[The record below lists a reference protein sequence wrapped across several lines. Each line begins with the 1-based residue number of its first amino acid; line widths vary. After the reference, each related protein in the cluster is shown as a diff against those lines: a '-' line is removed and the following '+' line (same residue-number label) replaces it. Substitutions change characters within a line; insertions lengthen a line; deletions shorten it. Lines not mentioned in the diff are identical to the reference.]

1 MAKKNKKK
9 KSKKRTPLGYQLKM
23 AMTDRYQAYGNYSPQ
38 VQHLVSRERPNLR
51 EIRMG
56 LPLSRGLQGSSYLN
70 LPEYGVFLSGGHMGN
85 YMKQVENS
93 RDAVDYSQVQEEALA
108 IARELRTARLAIA
121 DERAAFEQAQMGVS
135 AKGDNDDLTDYHQSG
150 SDDEYTDAKSETGP
164 SWLIAQS
171 PQQSDREI
179 AAEERH
185 VRNNSPTPTPKNLNP
200 TIRAELKNREAER
213 RNLTD
218 MTRLITEQAEGAT
231 QGMRD
236 VANDIAKYGDISGG
250 SPAQNLLKQKRADAT
265 ARKVEAAAKKTALGD
280 GFAWSPITIADSNTP
295 ARRTRRY
302 QRSPDIENP

>member
-135 AKGDNDDLTDYHQSG
+135 AKDDNDDLTDYHQSG
-150 SDDEYTDAKSETGP
+150 SDDEYTDAKSEAGP

-200 TIRAELKNREAER
+200 TIRAELRNRA
-213 RNLTD
+213 D
-218 MTRLITEQAEGAT
+218 MARLISEQAGGAT

-236 VANDIAKYGDISGG
+236 VANDIAKYGDISVG
-250 SPAQNLLKQKRADAT
+250 SPAQSMLKQKRADAT
-265 ARKVEAAAKKTALGD
+265 ARKVEAAAKKTRGE
-280 GFAWSPITIADSNTP
+280 GFFDTEYPITIADSNTP

-302 QRSPDIENP
+302 QRSPNSDIENP

>member
-135 AKGDNDDLTDYHQSG
+135 AKDDNDDLTDYHQSG
-150 SDDEYTDAKSETGP
+150 SDDEYTDAKSEAGP

-200 TIRAELKNREAER
+200 TIRAELRNRA
-213 RNLTD
+213 D
-218 MTRLITEQAEGAT
+218 MARLISEQAGGAT

-236 VANDIAKYGDISGG
+236 VASDIAKYGDISGG
-250 SPAQNLLKQKRADAT
+250 SPAQNMLKQKRVDAAT
-265 ARKVEAAAKKTALGD
+265 KKVEAAARKTK
-280 GFAWSPITIADSNTP
+280 GFFDTEYPITIADSNTP

-302 QRSPDIENP
+302 QRSPNSDIENP

>member
-23 AMTDRYQAYGNYSPQ
+23 AMTDRYQAHGNYNPQ

-70 LPEYGVFLSGGHMGN
+70 LPEYGVLLSGGHMGN

-135 AKGDNDDLTDYHQSG
+135 AKDDNDDLTDYHQSG
-150 SDDEYTDAKSETGP
+150 SDDEYTDAKSEAGP

-185 VRNNSPTPTPKNLNP
+185 VRNNSPSPTPKNLNP
-200 TIRAELKNREAER
+200 TIRAELRNRA
-213 RNLTD
+213 D
-218 MTRLITEQAEGAT
+218 MARLISEQAGGAT

-236 VANDIAKYGDISGG
+236 VANDIAKYGDISVG
-250 SPAQNLLKQKRADAT
+250 SPTQNLLKQKRADAT
-265 ARKVEAAAKKTALGD
+265 ARKVEAAAKKTRGE
-280 GFAWSPITIADSNTP
+280 GFFDTEYPITIADSNTP
-295 ARRTRRY
+295 ARRSRRF
-302 QRSPDIENP
+302 QRSPNSDIKNP

>member
-93 RDAVDYSQVQEEALA
+93 RDAVDYSQIQEEALA

-135 AKGDNDDLTDYHQSG
+135 AKDDNDDLTDYHQSG
-150 SDDEYTDAKSETGP
+150 SDDEYTDAKSEAGP

-200 TIRAELKNREAER
+200 TIRAELRNRA
-213 RNLTD
+213 D
-218 MTRLITEQAEGAT
+218 MARLISEQAGGAT

-236 VANDIAKYGDISGG
+236 VASDIAKYGDISGG
-250 SPAQNLLKQKRADAT
+250 SPAQNMLKQKRVDA
-265 ARKVEAAAKKTALGD
+265 AAKKVEAAAKKTK
-280 GFAWSPITIADSNTP
+280 GFFDTE
-295 ARRTRRY
+295 Y
-302 QRSPDIENP
+302 L

>member
-135 AKGDNDDLTDYHQSG
+135 AKDDNDDLTDYHQSG
-150 SDDEYTDAKSETGP
+150 SDDEYTDAKSEAGP

-200 TIRAELKNREAER
+200 TIRAELRNRA
-213 RNLTD
+213 D
-218 MTRLITEQAEGAT
+218 MARLISEQAGGAT

-236 VANDIAKYGDISGG
+236 VASDIAKYGDISVG
-250 SPAQNLLKQKRADAT
+250 SPAQNMLKQKRADAT
-265 ARKVEAAAKKTALGD
+265 ARKVEAAAKKTRGE
-280 GFAWSPITIADSNTP
+280 GFFDTEYPITIADSNTP

-302 QRSPDIENP
+302 QRSPNSDIENP

>member
-135 AKGDNDDLTDYHQSG
+135 AKDDNDDLTDYHQSG
-150 SDDEYTDAKSETGP
+150 SDDEYTDAKSEAGP

-200 TIRAELKNREAER
+200 TIRAELRNRA
-213 RNLTD
+213 D
-218 MTRLITEQAEGAT
+218 MARLISEQAGGAT

-236 VANDIAKYGDISGG
+236 VASDIAKYGDISVG
-250 SPAQNLLKQKRADAT
+250 SPTQSMLKQKRVDA
-265 ARKVEAAAKKTALGD
+265 AAKKVEAAAKKTALGD

-295 ARRTRRY
+295 ARRSRRF
-302 QRSPDIENP
+302 QRSPNSDIENP

>member
-135 AKGDNDDLTDYHQSG
+135 AKDDNDDLTDYHQSG
-150 SDDEYTDAKSETGP
+150 SDDEYTDAKSEAGP

-185 VRNNSPTPTPKNLNP
+185 VRNNSPSPTPKNLNP
-200 TIRAELKNREAER
+200 TIRAELRNRA
-213 RNLTD
+213 D
-218 MTRLITEQAEGAT
+218 MARLISEQAGGAT

-236 VANDIAKYGDISGG
+236 VASDIAKYGDISVG
-250 SPAQNLLKQKRADAT
+250 SPAQNMLKQKRADAT
-265 ARKVEAAAKKTALGD
+265 ARKVEAAAKKTRGE
-280 GFAWSPITIADSNTP
+280 GFFDTEYPITIADSNTP
-295 ARRTRRY
+295 ARRSRRF

>member
-23 AMTDRYQAYGNYSPQ
+23 AMTDRYQAYGNYNPQ

-93 RDAVDYSQVQEEALA
+93 RDAVDYSQIQEEALA

-135 AKGDNDDLTDYHQSG
+135 AKDDNDDLTDYHQSG
-150 SDDEYTDAKSETGP
+150 SDDEYTDAKSEAGP

-185 VRNNSPTPTPKNLNP
+185 VRNNSPSPTPKNLNP
-200 TIRAELKNREAER
+200 TIRAELRNRA
-213 RNLTD
+213 D
-218 MTRLITEQAEGAT
+218 MSRLISEQAGGAT

-236 VANDIAKYGDISGG
+236 VASDIAKYGDISVG
-250 SPAQNLLKQKRADAT
+250 SPAQNMLKQKRVDA
-265 ARKVEAAAKKTALGD
+265 AAKKVEAAARKTK
-280 GFAWSPITIADSNTP
+280 GFFDTEYPITIADSNTP
-295 ARRTRRY
+295 ARRSRRF
-302 QRSPDIENP
+302 QRSPNSDIENP

>member
-70 LPEYGVFLSGGHMGN
+70 LPEYGVLLSGGHMGN

-93 RDAVDYSQVQEEALA
+93 RDAVDYSQIQEEALA

-135 AKGDNDDLTDYHQSG
+135 AKDDNDDLTDYHQSG
-150 SDDEYTDAKSETGP
+150 SDDEYTDAKSEAGP

-200 TIRAELKNREAER
+200 TIRAELRNRA
-213 RNLTD
+213 D
-218 MTRLITEQAEGAT
+218 MARLISEQAGGAT

-265 ARKVEAAAKKTALGD
+265 ARKVEAAAKKTRGE
-280 GFAWSPITIADSNTP
+280 GFFDTEYPITIADSNTP

>member
-23 AMTDRYQAYGNYSPQ
+23 AMTDRYQAHGNYNPQ

-135 AKGDNDDLTDYHQSG
+135 AKDDNDDLTDYHQSG
-150 SDDEYTDAKSETGP
+150 SDDEYTDAKSEAGP

-200 TIRAELKNREAER
+200 TIRAELRNRA
-213 RNLTD
+213 D
-218 MTRLITEQAEGAT
+218 MARLISEQAGGAT

-236 VANDIAKYGDISGG
+236 VANDIAKYGDISVG
-250 SPAQNLLKQKRADAT
+250 SPAQNMLKQKRADAT
-265 ARKVEAAAKKTALGD
+265 ARKVEAAAKKTRGE
-280 GFAWSPITIADSNTP
+280 GFFDTEYPITIADSNTP

>member
-23 AMTDRYQAYGNYSPQ
+23 AMTDRYQAYGNYNPQ

-70 LPEYGVFLSGGHMGN
+70 LPEYGVLLSGGHMGN

-135 AKGDNDDLTDYHQSG
+135 AKDDNDDLTDYHQSG
-150 SDDEYTDAKSETGP
+150 SDDEYTDAKSEAGP

-200 TIRAELKNREAER
+200 TIRAELRNRA
-213 RNLTD
+213 D
-218 MTRLITEQAEGAT
+218 MARLISEQAGGAT

-236 VANDIAKYGDISGG
+236 VASDIAKYGDISGG
-250 SPAQNLLKQKRADAT
+250 SPAQNMLKQKRVDA
-265 ARKVEAAAKKTALGD
+265 AAKKVEAAARKTK
-280 GFAWSPITIADSNTP
+280 GFFDTEYPITIADSNTP

-302 QRSPDIENP
+302 QRSPNSDIENP

>member
-70 LPEYGVFLSGGHMGN
+70 LPEYGVLLSGGHMGN

-135 AKGDNDDLTDYHQSG
+135 AKDDNDDLTDYHQSG
-150 SDDEYTDAKSETGP
+150 SDDEYTDAKSEAGP

-200 TIRAELKNREAER
+200 TIRAELRNRA
-213 RNLTD
+213 D
-218 MTRLITEQAEGAT
+218 MSRLISEQAGGAT

-250 SPAQNLLKQKRADAT
+250 SPAQNMLKQKRVD
-265 ARKVEAAAKKTALGD
+265 AAA
-280 GFAWSPITIADSNTP
+280 
-295 ARRTRRY
+295 
-302 QRSPDIENP
+302 

>member
-70 LPEYGVFLSGGHMGN
+70 LPEYGVLLSGGHMGN

-135 AKGDNDDLTDYHQSG
+135 AKDDNDDLTDYHQSG
-150 SDDEYTDAKSETGP
+150 SDDEYTDAKSEAGP

-236 VANDIAKYGDISGG
+236 VASDIAKYGDISVG
-250 SPAQNLLKQKRADAT
+250 SPAQNMLKQKRVDA
-265 ARKVEAAAKKTALGD
+265 AAKKVEAAARKTK
-280 GFAWSPITIADSNTP
+280 GFFDTEYPITIADSNTP

>member
-135 AKGDNDDLTDYHQSG
+135 AKDDNDDLTDYHQSG
-150 SDDEYTDAKSETGP
+150 SDDEYTDAKSEAGP

-200 TIRAELKNREAER
+200 TIRAELRNRA
-213 RNLTD
+213 D
-218 MTRLITEQAEGAT
+218 MARLISEQAGGAT

-236 VANDIAKYGDISGG
+236 VANDIAKYGDISVG
-250 SPAQNLLKQKRADAT
+250 SPAQNMLKQKRADAT
-265 ARKVEAAAKKTALGD
+265 ARKVEAAAKKTRGE
-280 GFAWSPITIADSNTP
+280 GFFDTEYPITIADSNTP
-295 ARRTRRY
+295 ARRSRRY

>member
-93 RDAVDYSQVQEEALA
+93 RDAVDYSQIQEEALA

-135 AKGDNDDLTDYHQSG
+135 AKDDNDDLTDYHQSG
-150 SDDEYTDAKSETGP
+150 SDDEYTDAKSEAGP

-185 VRNNSPTPTPKNLNP
+185 VRNNSPSPTPKNLNP
-200 TIRAELKNREAER
+200 TIRAELRNRA
-213 RNLTD
+213 D
-218 MTRLITEQAEGAT
+218 MSRLISEQAGGAT

-236 VANDIAKYGDISGG
+236 VASDIAKYGDISGG
-250 SPAQNLLKQKRADAT
+250 SPAQNMLKQKRVDA
-265 ARKVEAAAKKTALGD
+265 AAKKVEAAARKTK
-280 GFAWSPITIADSNTP
+280 GFFDTEYPITIADSNTP

-302 QRSPDIENP
+302 QRSPNSDIENP

>member
-93 RDAVDYSQVQEEALA
+93 RDAVDYSQIQEEALA

-135 AKGDNDDLTDYHQSG
+135 AKDDNDDLTDYHQSG
-150 SDDEYTDAKSETGP
+150 SDDEYTDAKSEAGP

-200 TIRAELKNREAER
+200 TIRAELRNRA
-213 RNLTD
+213 D
-218 MTRLITEQAEGAT
+218 MARLISEQAGGAT

-236 VANDIAKYGDISGG
+236 VANDIAKYGDISVG
-250 SPAQNLLKQKRADAT
+250 SPAQNMLKQKRVDA
-265 ARKVEAAAKKTALGD
+265 AAKKVEAAARKTK
-280 GFAWSPITIADSNTP
+280 GFFDTEYPITIADSNTP

-302 QRSPDIENP
+302 QRSPNSDIENP

>member
-135 AKGDNDDLTDYHQSG
+135 AKDDNDDLTDYHQSG
-150 SDDEYTDAKSETGP
+150 SDDEYTDAKSEAGP

-200 TIRAELKNREAER
+200 TIRAELRNRA
-213 RNLTD
+213 D
-218 MTRLITEQAEGAT
+218 MARLISEQAGGAT

-236 VANDIAKYGDISGG
+236 VASDIAKYGDISGG

-265 ARKVEAAAKKTALGD
+265 ARKVEAAAKKTRGE
-280 GFAWSPITIADSNTP
+280 GFLILNIPSL
-295 ARRTRRY
+295 
-302 QRSPDIENP
+302 

>member
-1 MAKKNKKK
+1 
-9 KSKKRTPLGYQLKM
+9 
-23 AMTDRYQAYGNYSPQ
+23 
-38 VQHLVSRERPNLR
+38 
-51 EIRMG
+51 
-56 LPLSRGLQGSSYLN
+56 
-70 LPEYGVFLSGGHMGN
+70 MGN

-135 AKGDNDDLTDYHQSG
+135 AKDDNDDLTDYHQSG
-150 SDDEYTDAKSETGP
+150 SDDEYTDAKSEAGP

-265 ARKVEAAAKKTALGD
+265 AKSYGYTPFLNIRSKCS
-280 GFAWSPITIADSNTP
+280 GFLQCCFVCLNFPVPLPSSYKFLTSASKLDV
-295 ARRTRRY
+295 R
-302 QRSPDIENP
+302 NPKLSKYFRL

>member
-23 AMTDRYQAYGNYSPQ
+23 AMTDRYQAYGNYNPQ

-70 LPEYGVFLSGGHMGN
+70 LPEYGVLLSGGHMGN

-135 AKGDNDDLTDYHQSG
+135 AKDDNDDLTDYHQSG
-150 SDDEYTDAKSETGP
+150 SDDEYTDAKSEAGP

-200 TIRAELKNREAER
+200 TIRAELKNREE
-213 RNLTD
+213 N
-218 MTRLITEQAEGAT
+218 
-231 QGMRD
+231 
-236 VANDIAKYGDISGG
+236 AK
-250 SPAQNLLKQKRADAT
+250 
-265 ARKVEAAAKKTALGD
+265 
-280 GFAWSPITIADSNTP
+280 
-295 ARRTRRY
+295 
-302 QRSPDIENP
+302 

>member
-1 MAKKNKKK
+1 
-9 KSKKRTPLGYQLKM
+9 
-23 AMTDRYQAYGNYSPQ
+23 
-38 VQHLVSRERPNLR
+38 
-51 EIRMG
+51 
-56 LPLSRGLQGSSYLN
+56 
-70 LPEYGVFLSGGHMGN
+70 MGN

-135 AKGDNDDLTDYHQSG
+135 AKDDNDDLTDYHQSG

-200 TIRAELKNREAER
+200 TIRAELRNRA
-213 RNLTD
+213 D
-218 MTRLITEQAEGAT
+218 MARLISEQAGGAT

-265 ARKVEAAAKKTALGD
+265 ARKVEAAARKTALGD

-302 QRSPDIENP
+302 QRSPNSDIENP

>member
-70 LPEYGVFLSGGHMGN
+70 LPEYGVLLSGGHMGN

-93 RDAVDYSQVQEEALA
+93 RDAVDYSQIQEEALA

-135 AKGDNDDLTDYHQSG
+135 AKDDNDDLTDYHQSG

-200 TIRAELKNREAER
+200 TIRAELRNRA
-213 RNLTD
+213 D
-218 MTRLITEQAEGAT
+218 MARLISEQAGGAT

-236 VANDIAKYGDISGG
+236 VASDIAKYGDISGG

-265 ARKVEAAAKKTALGD
+265 AR
-280 GFAWSPITIADSNTP
+280 
-295 ARRTRRY
+295 
-302 QRSPDIENP
+302 

>member
-93 RDAVDYSQVQEEALA
+93 RDAVDYSQIQEEALA

-135 AKGDNDDLTDYHQSG
+135 AKDDNDDLTDYHQSG
-150 SDDEYTDAKSETGP
+150 SDDEYTDAKSEAGP

-200 TIRAELKNREAER
+200 TIRAELRNRA
-213 RNLTD
+213 D
-218 MTRLITEQAEGAT
+218 MARLISEQAGGAT

-236 VANDIAKYGDISGG
+236 VASDIAKYGDISVG
-250 SPAQNLLKQKRADAT
+250 SPAQNMLKQKRADAT
-265 ARKVEAAAKKTALGD
+265 ARKVEAAAKKTRGE
-280 GFAWSPITIADSNTP
+280 GFFDTEYPITIADSNTP
-295 ARRTRRY
+295 ARRSRRF

>member
-1 MAKKNKKK
+1 
-9 KSKKRTPLGYQLKM
+9 
-23 AMTDRYQAYGNYSPQ
+23 
-38 VQHLVSRERPNLR
+38 
-51 EIRMG
+51 
-56 LPLSRGLQGSSYLN
+56 
-70 LPEYGVFLSGGHMGN
+70 
-85 YMKQVENS
+85 MKQVENS

-135 AKGDNDDLTDYHQSG
+135 AKDDNDDLTDYHQSG
-150 SDDEYTDAKSETGP
+150 SDDEYTDAKSEAGP

-200 TIRAELKNREAER
+200 TIRAELRNRA
-213 RNLTD
+213 D
-218 MTRLITEQAEGAT
+218 MARLISEQAGGAT

-236 VANDIAKYGDISGG
+236 VASDIAKYGDISVG
-250 SPAQNLLKQKRADAT
+250 SPAQSMLKQKRVDA
-265 ARKVEAAAKKTALGD
+265 AAKKVEAAAGKTK
-280 GFAWSPITIADSNTP
+280 GFFDTEYPITIADSNTP

-302 QRSPDIENP
+302 QRSPNSDIENP